1 MISAVFERLAEL
13 VNADE
18 RLVQRGRFLT
28 TTFLLEAG
36 DDAWLIRVI
45 EGRIERV
52 ERGPFLMRAWSF
64 AIRAPAESWRRFW
77 EPVPAP
83 GYHDLFAMSRNGHAR
98 IEGDLVPLMTH
109 LRYVQDVL
117 AVLRRREAAPP
128 ARDVSVGPA
137 ADRTHAI
144 AAQDHAG
151 ADATASIEPIVGRYA
166 RVTFAGRPHRV
177 YFEEAGQ
184 GIPLVCL
191 HTAGAD
197 GRQYRH
203 LLNDAA
209 ITQHYRVIAFDMPWH
224 GKSLPPPGWQREEYR
239 LTTRGYTGLILTMCR
254 ALSLERPVVL
264 GCSIGGK
271 IVLDLALEHPDEFR
285 ALIGVES
292 ADYQPPWY
300 DDTTWLHRPDIHGG
314 EIAGAM
320 MSGLIAPQSPEE
332 TRWDTL
338 WGYMQGGPGVFKG
351 DLYFYRVDGD
361 MRERVARI
369 DTKRCPLYLL
379 TGEYDFSCQPDDTLR
394 TAAKIPGAR
403 VTIMKE
409 IGHFPMSENPAQFRR
424 YVLPVLDEIRRA

>member
-1 MISAVFERLAEL
+1 MMAAVFERLAEL
-13 VNADE
+13 VNGDE
-18 RLVQRGRFLT
+18 ALVRRGRFLT
-28 TTFLLEAG
+28 TTFLLQADEAT
-36 DDAWLIRVI
+36 WLVRVV

-64 AIRAPAESWRRFW
+64 AIRASRDAWQRHW

-83 GYHDLFAMSRNGHAR
+83 GYQDIFAMTRVGAAR
-98 IEGDLVPLMTH
+98 VEGDLQPLMTH
-109 LRYVQDVL
+109 LRYIQDVL
-117 AVLRRREAAPP
+117 SSPRKTDQATSHLSQA
-128 ARDVSVGPA
+128 
-137 ADRTHAI
+137 THARS
-144 AAQDHAG
+144 G
-151 ADATASIEPIVGRYA
+151 LTVPATIEPILGRYA
-166 RVTFAGRPHRV
+166 RLTFEGRPHRI

-203 LLNDAA
+203 LMNDAA
-209 ITQHYRVIAFDMPWH
+209 IAAHYRVIAFDMPWH
-224 GKSLPPPGWQREEYR
+224 GKSLPPLGWQREEYR
-239 LTTRGYTGLILTMCR
+239 LTTRAYTDLILTVCR
-254 ALSLERPVVL
+254 ALGLERPVVL

-271 IVLDLALEHPDEFR
+271 IVLNLALEHPETFR
-285 ALIGVES
+285 ALIGVEA

-300 DDTTWLHRPDIHGG
+300 DDTTWLHRPDVHGG

-338 WGYMQGGPGVFKG
+338 WAYMQGGPGVFKG
-351 DLYFYRVDGD
+351 DLHFYRVDGD
-361 MRERVARI
+361 LRDRVSGI
-369 DTKRCPLYLL
+369 DTRRGPLYLL

-394 TAAKIPGAR
+394 TAAKIPGAH

-409 IGHFPMSENPAQFRR
+409 IGHFPMSEHPAQFRR
-424 YVLPVLDEIRRA
+424 YLLPVLDAIRSGP

>member
-1 MISAVFERLAEL
+1 MMAAMFDDLAKL
-13 VNADE
+13 VNGDE
-18 RLVQRGRFLT
+18 ALVRRGRFLT
-28 TTFLLEAG
+28 TTFLLQADEAT
-36 DDAWLIRVI
+36 WLVRVI
-45 EGRIERV
+45 EGHIEKI
-52 ERGPFLMRAWSF
+52 ERGPFLMRAWTF
-64 AIRAPAESWRRFW
+64 AIRASAEAWQRLW
-77 EPVPAP
+77 EPTPAP

-98 IEGDLVPLMTH
+98 IEGDLLPLMTN

-117 AVLRRREAAPP
+117 TSPRRTPRAPDIPAAPTTP
-128 ARDVSVGPA
+128 TV
-137 ADRTHAI
+137 
-144 AAQDHAG
+144 
-151 ADATASIEPIVGRYA
+151 EPIVGRYVRLA
-166 RVTFAGRPHRV
+166 FQERPHRV

-203 LLNDAA
+203 LMNDAA
-209 ITQHYRVIAFDMPWH
+209 ITEHYRVIAFDMPWH

-239 LTTRGYTGLILTMCR
+239 LTTRAYTDLILTMTR
-254 ALSLERPVVL
+254 ALGLERPVVL

-271 IVLDLALEHPDEFR
+271 IVLNLALEHPESFR
-285 ALIGVES
+285 ALVGVES

-300 DDTTWLHRPDIHGG
+300 DDTTWLHRPDVHGG

-351 DLYFYRVDGD
+351 DLHFYRVDGD
-361 MRERVARI
+361 LRDRVGRI
-369 DTKRCPLYLL
+369 DTGRCPLYLL

-424 YVLPVLDEIRRA
+424 YILPVLDEIRSNR

>member
-1 MISAVFERLAEL
+1 MISIVFERLAEL

-18 RLVQRGRFLT
+18 RLVHRGRFLT
-28 TTFLLEAG
+28 TTFLLESGA
-36 DDAWLIRVI
+36 DAWLIRVV
-45 EGRIERV
+45 EGRLERV
-52 ERGPFLMRAWSF
+52 ERGPYLMRAWSF

-117 AVLRRREAAPP
+117 ATPRETAPREAISREATRRETSSRETETPTP
-128 ARDVSVGPA
+128 ISEPVL
-137 ADRTHAI
+137 
-144 AAQDHAG
+144 
-151 ADATASIEPIVGRYA
+151 EPIVGRYV
-166 RVTFAGRPHRV
+166 RMTYDGRPHRI

-203 LLNDAA
+203 LMNDAA

-239 LTTRGYTGLILTMCR
+239 LTMRGYTDLILTVCR
-254 ALSLERPVVL
+254 ALALDRPAVL

-271 IVLDLALEHPDEFR
+271 IVLNLALEHPDEFR

-361 MRERVARI
+361 MRDRVSRI
-369 DTKRCPLYLL
+369 DTTRCPLYLL

-394 TAAKIPGAR
+394 TAAKISGAR

-424 YVLPVLDEIRRA
+424 YLLPVLDDIRSAP